1 MFNQIIFFNLGVR
14 CLRFTMS
21 VLALAVFSIYSPC
34 ALARD
39 SSVSVNS
46 VSESSTL
53 WKRCGIFTD
62 VNNVSTFDC
71 EDENFEK
78 MENLFYSTSLMYQS
92 WDVYDSLMNVKGYQ
106 DMASL
111 DLNMLRE
118 DAYRKCSRDLNCI
131 SEIYAKETKKLETR
145 IKGFENEIGEKIDCR
160 GQLNPTDSFICKDP
174 VLWSMEQKLRDMYF
188 TGGGTFPQ
196 KIAWAQQK
204 NNCSI
209 KRTCLLRLYS
219 RRIKELK
226 PYQP

>member
-1 MFNQIIFFNLGVR
+1 MLNQINYLSLCACRVRFVISAGLTIFCFI
-14 CLRFTMS
+14 FTS
-21 VLALAVFSIYSPC
+21 LAFAQDTSS
-34 ALARD
+34 ALWR
-39 SSVSVNS
+39 
-46 VSESSTL
+46 
-53 WKRCGIFTD
+53 KCGIFTNID
-62 VNNVSTFDC
+62 NISTVVCD
-71 EDENFEK
+71 DEKFEK
-78 MENLFYSTSLMYQS
+78 MENLFYEAKLKEIS
-92 WDVYDSLMNVKGYQ
+92 WGDYETAK
-106 DMASL
+106 DMEFSKDYAATALGSQ
-111 DLNMLRE
+111 RQK
-118 DAYRKCSRDLNCI
+118 AYRKCGRDLNCI
-131 SEIYAKETKKLETR
+131 DESYAKETKKLETR

-196 KIAWAQQK
+196 KVAWAQQK